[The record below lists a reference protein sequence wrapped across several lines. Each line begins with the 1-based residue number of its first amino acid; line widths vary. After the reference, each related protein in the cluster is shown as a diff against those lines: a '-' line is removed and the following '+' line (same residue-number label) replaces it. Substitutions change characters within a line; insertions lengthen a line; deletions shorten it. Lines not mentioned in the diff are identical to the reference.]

1 MTPPI
6 RVVVGED
13 SYLVR
18 EGILR
23 ILAVDGIETVGAAT
37 DLDSLHDLVAR
48 ERPDVAV
55 VDIRMPPTMTD
66 EGIRFAVELAARDPD
81 VGVVVLSQHMR
92 TTYATDLFET
102 GNPRRAY
109 LVKERLSEPRLLFEA
124 IRAVCAGRPFIDP
137 EVVAL
142 IVTSGEGTD
151 GALGNLTERERTVL
165 ALIAEGRSNAAI
177 AKELV
182 LTTRAVERHVNS
194 IFTKLDLHDG
204 QTYNRRV
211 LAALLYLRGRA

>member
-1 MTPPI
+1 VTPPI

-23 ILAVDGIETVGAAT
+23 ILAADGIETVGAAA
-37 DLDSLHDLVAR
+37 DLDSLYDLVER

-66 EGIRFAVELAARDPD
+66 EGIRFAVELAASHPD

-92 TTYATDLFET
+92 TSYATELFET
-102 GNPRRAY
+102 RNPKRAY
-109 LVKERLSEPRLLFEA
+109 LVKDRLAEPRLLFEA
-124 IRAVCAGRPFIDP
+124 IRAVFEGRPFIDP
-137 EVVAL
+137 ELVAL
-142 IVTSGEGTD
+142 IVTSGDGRDRVLGSLTD
-151 GALGNLTERERTVL
+151 RERTVL

-211 LAALLYLRGRA
+211 LAALLYMRGRA

>member
-23 ILAVDGIETVGAAT
+23 ILAVEGIETVGAAA
-37 DLDSLHDLVAR
+37 DLDSLRELVER

-66 EGIRFAVELAARDPD
+66 EGIRFAVEVAASHPD

-92 TTYATDLFET
+92 ATYANDLFET
-102 GNPRRAY
+102 GNPKRAY
-109 LVKERLSEPRLLFEA
+109 LVKERLAEPRLLFEA
-124 IRAVCAGRPFIDP
+124 IRSVSEGRPFIDP
-137 EVVAL
+137 ELVAM
-142 IVTSGEGTD
+142 IVTSGD
-151 GALGNLTERERTVL
+151 GRDLVLGNLTERERTVL

-194 IFTKLDLHDG
+194 IFTKLELHDG

-211 LAALLYLRGRA
+211 LAALLYMRGGV